1 MKFLSR
7 LLLLGICFELLVAP
21 IKPELAVVTVLRAN
35 ADASTCGAGTSW
47 SDAANRCLVN
57 ASTAQTQRDLEACAK
72 LSTPEEQ
79 KACYEKNANK
89 GAGGEGLTSGDIQA
103 MYKGNSFGLNV
114 AKTAVYAL
122 PLMLFGYMMVKKKMF
137 GKNKCLPPSTIAMMV
152 ASVTML
158 GGEVYGFIKHKSN
171 LKKLDEARE
180 KLFTPKTTDNLDQ
193 KKVDATQMQS
203 EAFQL
208 LSDEQKSI
216 EDLAK
221 TKKIFY
227 GVAASAFAAA
237 AGIAAYELISLKLAK
252 SSLLKIAAK
261 ESVTLSAQNP
271 PNQRGAQIAGYT
283 VTLGTKEATKFAK
296 LAKEVKDLN
305 ANTNVTTDDKIV
317 PLEVKGVADTLNQL
331 ITLGTPETSP
341 AASKYANLLAK
352 FECWERDTAMTS
364 QNKHMDNTIKEL
376 NEKNKDPMNINDSL
390 DKNKIKMP
398 TNSPR
403 QEPYNNSNGQESAFN
418 YHLPNRK
425 ELMNQI
431 QMIRNSSSVDEILA
445 LSNDFEEMVK
455 GQSYSSLDSQT
466 EAGFFNKST
475 EDQIFVRTFAGI
487 TADQLA
493 EKYSLNKNDNTPSVG
508 LETIIAKLQSEIG
521 ISQAHAKAGMLLAI
535 LPTAG
540 MLLMSSNIFKGGKN
554 KGKNGSSSGN
564 SDASG
569 SNSTTDSASGNK
581 ENFLKEEE
589 KTDGKFQ
596 KFLQTPTFRIA
607 FGGVLGVLTGF
618 MTKEMADQQKI
629 AKARKETLLKLKG
642 DFENTQGMKICTP
655 AERNDQSQPGCY
667 CYTAEGSRN
676 PARGNSAVCQ
686 NMWNSIALNNNS
698 YLASGGSGPKVCITQ
713 SNQIDQSCSCR
724 TSNTCLKASGFNIS
738 GINLST
744 LSTLG
749 SGLNPINTVA
759 SGNGAELNADGLL
772 NNAFKFREATNK
784 ILKDKDMKNENA
796 IVTAA
801 EKNLGNFIGANT
813 GTIGSPSAGRAM
825 PTSLANFDAKAAL
838 EDLKEEVESTNSVA
852 STPGPG
858 VGFDTGSSE
867 PTLEF
872 GLTEEEAA
880 VQEQQV
886 AEVLQQDM
894 DLGTNDISGSSTN
907 LFEVLSHRYQ
917 RSGMRRLFDTE
928 GKTEADKPAET
939 DINK

>member
-1 MKFLSR
+1 M
-7 LLLLGICFELLVAP
+7 LGICFELLVAP

-35 ADASTCGAGTSW
+35 ADAGPCGPGTSW

-103 MYKGNSFGLNV
+103 MYKGNSFGLNM

-237 AGIAAYELISLKLAK
+237 AGIAAYEMFALK
-252 SSLLKIAAK
+252 AAK
-261 ESVTLSAQNP
+261 KALITAVATESARLAGMTTSNP
-271 PNQRGAQIAGYT
+271 QYAATIANIKT
-283 VTLGTKEATKFAK
+283 TFASINAKDAAK
-296 LAKEVKDLN
+296 LAIEAKQLGEIKTKLGTDEVQMNNQNAEGTSSLMIDLDKLN
-305 ANTNVTTDDKIV
+305 AQSITDAPAVAKAATNYK
-317 PLEVKGVADTLNQL
+317 
-331 ITLGTPETSP
+331 
-341 AASKYANLLAK
+341 NLLVK
-352 FECWERDTAMTS
+352 FECWERETTTKDPIITTS
-364 QNKHMDNTIKEL
+364 VNNSTVLSAPVLVSNQNKIITYQLQTQINNIRNADSIEDVLTLSQEL
-376 NEKNKDPMNINDSL
+376 ESMF
-390 DKNKIKMP
+390 
-398 TNSPR
+398 
-403 QEPYNNSNGQESAFN
+403 NGQVSSN
-418 YHLPNRK
+418 LDHK
-425 ELMNQI
+425 MN
-431 QMIRNSSSVDEILA
+431 
-445 LSNDFEEMVK
+445 
-455 GQSYSSLDSQT
+455 LDIPKTS
-466 EAGFFNKST
+466 EADKL
-475 EDQIFVRTFAGI
+475 FANMFANI
-487 TADQLA
+487 TADHLVK
-493 EKYSLNKNDNTPSVG
+493 KYSIPLTSDSKENLFESKI
-508 LETIIAKLQSEIG
+508 LAKLQSEFG
-521 ISQAHAKAGMLLAI
+521 ISSAHAKGGGALLAI

-540 MLLMSSNIFKGGKN
+540 MLLMSSNLL
-554 KGKNGSSSGN
+554 KGKDKSSPNNTSNGNNTATGEQSKIGA
-564 SDASG
+564 D
-569 SNSTTDSASGNK
+569 NSTVKQTDN
-581 ENFLKEEE
+581 
-589 KTDGKFQ
+589 KFQ
-596 KFLQTPTFRIA
+596 KFIQTPKFRIA

-698 YLASGGSGPKVCITQ
+698 YLASSDSGPKVCITQ
-713 SNQIDQSCSCR
+713 SNQVDQSCSCR

-784 ILKDKDMKNENA
+784 ILKDKDMENENA

>member
-1 MKFLSR
+1 M
-7 LLLLGICFELLVAP
+7 LGICFELLVAP

-35 ADASTCGAGTSW
+35 ADASTCGPGTSW

-137 GKNKCLPPSTIAMMV
+137 GSKKCLPPSTIAMMV

-237 AGIAAYELISLKLAK
+237 AGIAAYEMFAIK
-252 SSLLKIAAK
+252 AAK
-261 ESVTLSAQNP
+261 KALITAVATESARLAGMTTSNP
-271 PNQRGAQIAGYT
+271 QYATTIANIKT
-283 VTLGTKEATKFAK
+283 SFASINAKDAAK
-296 LAKEVKDLN
+296 LALEAQQITAIKTHLGTDEVQTNNQNAEGTSSLMIDLDKLN
-305 ANTNVTTDDKIV
+305 AQSITDA
-317 PLEVKGVADTLNQL
+317 PAVAK
-331 ITLGTPETSP
+331 
-341 AASKYANLLAK
+341 AASNYKNLLVK
-352 FECWERDTAMTS
+352 FECWEREPAS
-364 QNKHMDNTIKEL
+364 
-376 NEKNKDPMNINDSL
+376 KDPIITSDFSNPAKKNIPLIQTQINNIRNADSIDDVL
-390 DKNKIKMP
+390 
-398 TNSPR
+398 TLS
-403 QEPYNNSNGQESAFN
+403 QELESMFNGQVSSN
-418 YHLPNRK
+418 LDNK
-425 ELMNQI
+425 MN
-431 QMIRNSSSVDEILA
+431 
-445 LSNDFEEMVK
+445 
-455 GQSYSSLDSQT
+455 LDIPRTS
-466 EAGFFNKST
+466 EADKLFGKM
-475 EDQIFVRTFAGI
+475 FANI
-487 TADQLA
+487 TADHFV
-493 EKYSLNKNDNTPSVG
+493 EKYSIPLTSDSKENSFESKI
-508 LETIIAKLQSEIG
+508 LAKLQSEFG
-521 ISQAHAKAGMLLAI
+521 ISSAHAKGGGALLAI

-540 MLLMSSNIFKGGKN
+540 MLLMSSNLL
-554 KGKNGSSSGN
+554 KGKDKSSPNNTSNGNNTATGEQSKSGA
-564 SDASG
+564 D
-569 SNSTTDSASGNK
+569 NSTVKQTDN
-581 ENFLKEEE
+581 
-589 KTDGKFQ
+589 KFQ
-596 KFLQTPTFRIA
+596 KFIQTPKFRIA

-698 YLASGGSGPKVCITQ
+698 YLASSDSGPKVCITQ
-713 SNQIDQSCSCR
+713 SNQVDQSCSCR

-738 GINLST
+738 GISIGS

-749 SGLNPINTVA
+749 SGLAPINTVA

-772 NNAFKFREATNK
+772 NNAFKLREATNK

-813 GTIGSPSAGRAM
+813 GTIGSPSTERAM

-838 EDLKEEVESTNSVA
+838 EDLKEEVESSNNQA
-852 STPGPG
+852 STPGAG
-858 VGFDTGSSE
+858 IGFDTGSSE

-894 DLGTNDISGSSTN
+894 DLGSNDISGSSTN